1 MYLADLHIHSRFSLA
16 TSRDCDLPHLD
27 LWARRKGI
35 GLLGTGDFTHPAW
48 RSEIREQL
56 LPAGEGVYVLRPQLR
71 LPGGPEGEAPRFVL
85 TGEVSCIYKRHGRT
99 RRVHNLLLLP
109 DLAAAD
115 ALADRLEAVGNIRSD
130 GRPIL
135 GLDSRDLLEM
145 ALEASPAAEL
155 IPAHIWTPHYSL
167 FGAFTGFEGL
177 EEAFGDLAGHIH
189 AVETG
194 LSSDP
199 PMNWRLSALEGCTL
213 VSHSDAHSPQKLGRE
228 ADLLDAER
236 TYPALLEAV
245 RTGAGFAGTV
255 EFFPEEGKYHL
266 DGHRGCGVRLTP
278 AETLALGGICPVC
291 GKKVTLGV
299 AHRVEA
305 LADRP
310 EGYRPENARPFESLA
325 PLPEV
330 ISASTGLPAAGK
342 RTAALYEAL
351 LKELGP
357 EFFILREAALSGV
370 ERVAGDCVAEGLRRL
385 RLGQVERQ
393 AGYDGAYGAISLL
406 GPEEIERVGRKV
418 FLSGLKGK
426 K

>member
-330 ISASTGLPAAGK
+330 IAASTGLPAAGK

-357 EFFILREAALSGV
+357 EFFILREAALSDV

>member
-85 TGEVSCIYKRHGRT
+85 TGEVSCVYKRHGRT

-330 ISASTGLPAAGK
+330 IAASTGLPAAGK

-357 EFFILREAALSGV
+357 EFFILREAALSDV

>member
-85 TGEVSCIYKRHGRT
+85 TGEVSCVYKRHGRT

-167 FGAFTGFEGL
+167 FGAFTGFESL

-213 VSHSDAHSPQKLGRE
+213 VSHSDAHSPQKQIGR
-228 ADLLDAER
+228 
-236 TYPALLEAV
+236 
-245 RTGAGFAGTV
+245 
-255 EFFPEEGKYHL
+255 
-266 DGHRGCGVRLTP
+266 
-278 AETLALGGICPVC
+278 
-291 GKKVTLGV
+291 
-299 AHRVEA
+299 AHV
-305 LADRP
+305 
-310 EGYRPENARPFESLA
+310 
-325 PLPEV
+325 
-330 ISASTGLPAAGK
+330 
-342 RTAALYEAL
+342 
-351 LKELGP
+351 
-357 EFFILREAALSGV
+357 
-370 ERVAGDCVAEGLRRL
+370 
-385 RLGQVERQ
+385 
-393 AGYDGAYGAISLL
+393 
-406 GPEEIERVGRKV
+406 
-418 FLSGLKGK
+418 
-426 K
+426 